1 MTPYMLEVKNLSVSY
16 GPLQA
21 VRGACL
27 EVRSGEFV
35 ALVGPN
41 GAGKTTLLKT
51 ISGLLR
57 PVAGEVFFD
66 GHKITG
72 LPPAAICGLG
82 LIQVPEGR
90 KIFPNLTVGDNLR
103 LGAYLPRARAR
114 MKESMEEV
122 FEIFPRLRERIGQR
136 AGTMSGGEQ
145 QMLAVGRGLMAQPRL
160 LILDEP
166 TLGLSPL
173 LAKEI
178 LNTTKLLNK
187 RGLAVLIVSQEVL
200 QVLQLADRA
209 YIMENG
215 VVRGGGSAQELAR
228 DPDIRKVYIGL

>member
-1 MTPYMLEVKNLSVSY
+1 MLEITGVSVRY

-21 VRGACL
+21 VRGASL
-27 EVRSGEFV
+27 QVREGEFV

-51 ISGLLR
+51 VSGLVH
-57 PVAGEVFFD
+57 PVEGEVRFD
-66 GHKITG
+66 GRAITK
-72 LPPAAICGLG
+72 LAPAVICELG
-82 LIQVPEGR
+82 LIHVPEGR
-90 KIFPNLTVGDNLR
+90 KIFPNLTVIDNLR

-114 MKESMEEV
+114 MRETLAEV
-122 FEIFPRLRERIGQR
+122 FEIFPRLRERQRQR

-160 LILDEP
+160 LVLDEP

-178 LNTTKLLNK
+178 LRTTKLLSEG
-187 RGLAVLIVSQEVL
+187 GLTVLVVSQEVL
-200 QVLQLADRA
+200 LILQLAHRA
-209 YIMENG
+209 YVMENG
-215 VVRGGGSAQELAR
+215 VVSAGGSARELAN
-228 DPDIRKVYIGL
+228 DPTVRKVYIGL

>member
-1 MTPYMLEVKNLSVSY
+1 MLEISGLDVRY

-21 VRGACL
+21 VRGASL
-27 EVRSGEFV
+27 EVREGEFV

-51 ISGLLR
+51 ISGLVR
-57 PVAGEVFFD
+57 PTGGAVRFD
-66 GHKITG
+66 GHLITNWS
-72 LPPAAICGLG
+72 PAAVCELG
-82 LIQVPEGR
+82 LIHVPEGR
-90 KIFPNLTVGDNLR
+90 KIFPNLTVVDNLR

-114 MKESMEEV
+114 LDETMREV
-122 FEIFPRLRERIGQR
+122 FEIFPRLRERQRQR

-178 LNTTKLLNK
+178 LRTTKLLSE
-187 RGLAVLIVSQEVL
+187 RGLTVLVVSQEVL
-200 QVLQLADRA
+200 MILQLAHRA
-209 YIMENG
+209 YVMENG
-215 VVRGGGSAQELAR
+215 VVSAGGSAQELAK
-228 DPDIRKVYIGL
+228 DPTIRKVYIGL